1 MLSDA
6 QLNFN
11 RKMREIV
18 DYGELL
24 IIFALCEWDVVAFQN
39 KKKKKSNQACGT
51 VPHKILLMDRFGD
64 TLCINCQSS
73 GEPHNNTIRGFPN
86 ENGKG

>member
-24 IIFALCEWDVVAFQN
+24 IIFALCEWDVVALQN
-39 KKKKKSNQACGT
+39 KKKRNQ
-51 VPHKILLMDRFGD
+51 
-64 TLCINCQSS
+64 
-73 GEPHNNTIRGFPN
+73 IRLAAQCHTKYF
-86 ENGKG
+86 